1 MNELKT
7 KPIWVTWKYKADGG
21 KLPISVITER
31 ETGTN
36 SAHSHEWVEY
46 DELGEAERIGFI
58 IPEGYFF
65 IDIDHRDTQSEL
77 VRILLKQFQTYAET
91 SPSGNGIHIYGKC
104 DLSRLPVEVSN
115 GRSKLNSR
123 YYVRNAEKQLELY
136 VGGLT
141 NRYSTFTGN
150 RLSDTE
156 TISDCTVPLLRFL
169 ESYMRKKEQPL
180 ISDDAEQDE
189 EKFIKLTEE
198 DVPQVL
204 SELRSQKNGSKFVS
218 LFDKG
223 MIPDGKTPSEADV
236 ALCALI
242 AFRAGPDPEMIDS
255 IFRQSELYREKW
267 DREDYAQR
275 TIEAGIAA
283 CHGTFHFSVIRKPP
297 FIVERKGQLV
307 VSPTE
312 LGEYVEKHQ
321 HYLAIEE
328 SLEFRRMYV
337 YDNGVYRPVSRERFT
352 GMVRG
357 FVKDYDYHLVKM
369 SAINETVT
377 ALYTTRRAIT
387 NAVLNTNETYVNL
400 QNGLLDIETMELL
413 PHDPK
418 VYSTIQL
425 PLSFEPKNTRT
436 EVFDAY
442 LESLADGK
450 KDKIRFLLEFIGA
463 VFSNVP
469 GYEMKKALFMYGP
482 GNSGKSQLKKLV
494 EKIIGYENCAAI
506 DLKQM
511 EARFGSS
518 SIYVCAL

>member
-1 MNELKT
+1 MQ
-7 KPIWVTWKYKADGG
+7 GG
-21 KLPISVITER
+21 TYLLYEF
-31 ETGTN
+31 
-36 SAHSHEWVEY
+36 
-46 DELGEAERIGFI
+46 DELSRSEKTRDENTTSDAERIGFI

-65 IDIDHRDTQSEL
+65 LDIDHRDTQSEL
-77 VRILLKQFQTYAET
+77 VQILLKQFPTYAEM

-115 GRSKLNSR
+115 GRSKLSSR

-141 NRYSTFTGN
+141 NRYSTFTGK
-150 RLSDTE
+150 RISDSE
-156 TISDCTVPLLRFL
+156 TIADCTVPLLRFL
-169 ESYMRKKEQPL
+169 ECYMRKKELPSTL
-180 ISDDAEQDE
+180 DPEQED
-189 EKFIKLTEE
+189 KFIKLTEE

-204 SELRSQKNGSKFVS
+204 SDLRSQKNGSKFIS

-242 AFRAGPDPEMIDS
+242 AFRVGPDPEMIDR

-267 DREDYAQR
+267 DREDYSQR
-275 TIEAGIAA
+275 TIDAGIAA
-283 CHGTFHFSVIRKPP
+283 CHDTFHFSVIRKPP
-297 FIVERKGQLV
+297 FVVERKGQLV

-312 LGEYVEKHQ
+312 LGEYVEKHL
-321 HYLAIEE
+321 HYLAVEE

-337 YDNGVYRPVSRERFT
+337 YHNGVYRPVSREGFT

-369 SAINETVT
+369 SAINETVN

-387 NAVLNTNETYVNL
+387 NALLNSNETYVNL

-413 PHDPK
+413 PHDHK

-425 PLSFEPKNTRT
+425 PFSFEPKNTRT
-436 EVFDAY
+436 DVFDAY
-442 LESLADGK
+442 INSLADGK
-450 KDKIRFLLEFIGA
+450 EDKIRFLLEFMGA
-463 VFSNVP
+463 IFSNVP

-482 GNSGKSQLKKLV
+482 GN
-494 EKIIGYENCAAI
+494 
-506 DLKQM
+506 
-511 EARFGSS
+511 
-518 SIYVCAL
+518 